1 MEIGIKEAKNNLSKL
16 VDAVMEG
23 EEVFLTNRGARM
35 IQLVPAPKAA
45 DPSRGRGAW
54 KDKAVLYA
62 GWDSREEDLRIQ
74 GLFEAASAAGAK

>member
-16 VDAVMEG
+16 VDAAVDG

-45 DPSRGRGAW
+45 DPTRGPGRMEGQGCPLCRMGLAGRGSA
-54 KDKAVLYA
+54 
-62 GWDSREEDLRIQ
+62 DSRPV
-74 GLFEAASAAGAK
+74 

>member
-16 VDAVMEG
+16 VDAAMEG

-35 IQLVPAPKAA
+35 IQLGPAPKAA

-54 KDKAVLYA
+54 KDKAVLYT

-74 GLFEAASAAGAK
+74 GLFESAATVGAK